1 MVLYFQSGAFLQTSM
16 SAPISSFSK
25 LSISPIMH
33 SASGHGHGPP
43 ASKGKEPVPLDD
55 DFSDNEPDIELNDPI
70 GDPDLQPEHV
80 LALYHCRHIGSE
92 DNRRYAFQIAD
103 AEIVRYGV
111 RIIKS
116 TGGLQCSCEPPE
128 GNEVCRHIRWVLD
141 QLGQAGL
148 VNGETAPDF
157 YDQIA
162 SVGIESICEDLHWEL
177 RKGTESDEEE
187 TTWQLKKNYRTT
199 THGLQTRGMIREKLK
214 DIRDILATLSPQSA
228 LDYRKDIFESLDDIA
243 MEDIMVPHDLGATV
257 SRLLLH
263 DDNIFYQ
270 FKSLVPHNV
279 RALDYFR
286 KMDVKAKET
295 CRLLDDYVEN
305 GPAAGQHDLIWCS
318 QELVNIVNF
327 ISSNVT
333 ERQPLSSASR
343 REAAKS
349 LVSILVEVV
358 RNRNK
363 DVYQDDK
370 LPRRRQHGEPH
381 IDRNLYQ
388 RLIGSTSAQN
398 PTGNAFVIKALQDLP
413 EAQLFVEDLEEVL
426 TILNEI
432 GWGPAPK
439 AYRDKLAALIT
450 HLKGGIAPSTSS
462 SGKRAA
468 SGMDRKVIKR
478 MK

>member
-1 MVLYFQSGAFLQTSM
+1 MDLYSQSGAFLQTLM
-16 SAPISSFSK
+16 STPISSFSK
-25 LSISPIMH
+25 LSISPTMH
-33 SASGHGHGPP
+33 SASGVGHGPP
-43 ASKGKEPVPLDD
+43 ASKGKQPVPLDD
-55 DFSDNEPDIELNDPI
+55 DASDNDFDVAPDDPI

-92 DNRRYAFQIAD
+92 DSRRYAFQIAD
-103 AEIVRYGV
+103 AKVVRYGV
-111 RIIKS
+111 RIKS
-116 TGGLQCSCEPPE
+116 TGVQCSCDPPE
-128 GNEVCRHIRWVLD
+128 GSEVCRHIRWVLD
-141 QLGQAGL
+141 QLGEAGL
-148 VNGETAPDF
+148 VNAESAPDL

-162 SVGIESICEDLHWEL
+162 SVGMETICEDLHWEL
-177 RKGTESDEEE
+177 REGTESDEEE
-187 TTWQLKKNYRTT
+187 TTWHLNKNYRTT
-199 THGLQTRGMIREKLK
+199 MHGLQTRGMIRERLK

-228 LDYRKDIFESLDDIA
+228 LDYRKDIFESPDDIT

-286 KMDVKAKET
+286 KMDLKAKET

-318 QELVNIVNF
+318 RELVNIVNL
-327 ISSNVT
+327 ISRNVT
-333 ERQPLSSASR
+333 ERQPLSSAPR

-349 LVSILVEVV
+349 LVSILAEVV

-381 IDRNLYQ
+381 TDRNLYQ

-426 TILNEI
+426 IILNEI

-450 HLKGGIAPSTSS
+450 RLKGGIAPSTSS